1 MTLEPNYFISA
12 SESGSV
18 SSSFLKTCKDV
29 EAYNNLKDSSIKKL
43 NKLSDSVSPDSSTYR
58 EIQKTIKR
66 TELRFEKY
74 NNLTCGYNDG
84 LPHIALG
91 SAAQQ
96 IIVPGLVFI
105 YISGWIGWVGR
116 KYVQYTNSI
125 PDPSD
130 RAFAEIIIDVP
141 KALRIMFEGYKW
153 PLDLA
158 TELKTNKFFV
168 PDEEIRRS
176 PR

>member
-1 MTLEPNYFISA
+1 MTLEPNYFIDI

-18 SSSFLKTCKDV
+18 LSSFLKTCKDV
-29 EAYNNLKDSSIKKL
+29 EAYNNLKDINIREL
-43 NKLSDSVSPDSSTYR
+43 NELFDSVSLNSSTYR
-58 EIQKTIKR
+58 KIQKIIKR

-74 NNLTCGYNDG
+74 NNLTCDYNDG
-84 LPHIALG
+84 LPHIALE
-91 SAAQQ
+91 SVAQQ

-125 PDPSD
+125 PDPND
-130 RAFAEIIIDVP
+130 HVFAEIIIDVP

-153 PLDLA
+153 PFDLA
-158 TELKTNKFFV
+158 IELKTNKFFV
-168 PDEEIRRS
+168 SNEEIRQS